1 MHPIVPARPRTS
13 TRSRHSAPASRRTV
27 WASACAALA
36 SRCVPFAAAFAM
48 TCGLMLGGAGT
59 LVATSTVAQ
68 ADPPPWAPAHG
79 RRAKERGHDDD
90 RDDDRRDDHY
100 YRGYTGR
107 EWRDDYGVR
116 SGRCNTDTIL
126 AAVGAVAGGVIG
138 NRTASDANRTVAT
151 ILGAV
156 IGGVIG
162 AKVGDSIDDRD
173 RACIGH
179 SLELVE
185 TGRAVTW
192 RNPRTGIDYRV
203 RPLRDLDGGC
213 REFELAAR
221 GGVEKGR
228 ACRRDSGAWEFRP
241 R

>member
-1 MHPIVPARPRTS
+1 MRPIVPTRSSTR
-13 TRSRHSAPASRRTV
+13 TRSRGTEWTSR
-27 WASACAALA
+27 CAALA
-36 SRCVPFAAAFAM
+36 SRAAPLAAAFAM
-48 TCGLMLGGAGT
+48 TLGVVLGGAGT

-79 RRAKERGHDDD
+79 RRSKDRD
-90 RDDDRRDDHY
+90 RDDDRRDDDRRSDRY
-100 YRGYTGR
+100 YRGYTGH

-138 NRTASDANRTVAT
+138 NRTASDENRTVAT

-156 IGGVIG
+156 IGGLIG

-203 RPLRDLDGGC
+203 RPTRDLDGGC

-228 ACRRDSGAWEFRP
+228 ACRRDNGAWEFRP